1 MLTVADRN
9 QAEIPEELSGD
20 RSWFQWFVSAS
31 RLLGGPAKSKPGKP
45 AWVGSPGRA
54 RGFARGKGI
63 DLGFAVLLRAWQLS
77 QGTHASEIDTE
88 AFEHRVSNDYDEK
101 TLALLWN

>member
-31 RLLGGPAKSKPGKP
+31 RLLGGPAKSKP
-45 AWVGSPGRA
+45 AIAYMLATDRWY
-54 RGFARGKGI
+54 
-63 DLGFAVLLRAWQLS
+63 
-77 QGTHASEIDTE
+77 THP
-88 AFEHRVSNDYDEK
+88 K
-101 TLALLWN
+101 TLRR